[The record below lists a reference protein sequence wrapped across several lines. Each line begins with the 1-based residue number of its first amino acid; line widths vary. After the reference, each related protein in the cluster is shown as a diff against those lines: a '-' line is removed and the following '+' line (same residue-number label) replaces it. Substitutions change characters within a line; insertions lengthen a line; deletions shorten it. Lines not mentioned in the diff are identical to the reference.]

1 MKKKLSLK
9 KFLSRRLAGG
19 VLLLSNLSLVSI
31 GFSAWSIGAVTT
43 GEVEINVSA
52 ADLIDLNQ
60 YFLFVDSPTI
70 FEYTSNGLVKD
81 HAISSATLDG
91 YIEIPFRIDVKGGKI
106 RDHLSSNRTGFTLGT
121 VLVERNQNLDLF
133 SVCSATDVK
142 LAISNST
149 SEFSET
155 DYTIVSQ
162 SNAAA
167 NKELSSSFDLSTFPY
182 LDESLV
188 YFSVRY
194 KVIFNVTDFKKDV
207 YDKLSNGS
215 FHFSFKAGGIF
226 DNE

>member
-1 MKKKLSLK
+1 MISFGGLL
-9 KFLSRRLAGG
+9 FLS
-19 VLLLSNLSLVSI
+19 NISLISI
-31 GFSAWSIGAVTT
+31 GFASWTIGGAASAETQIQ
-43 GEVEINVSA
+43 VSA
-52 ADLIDLNQ
+52 ADVIDLNQ
-60 YFLFVDSPTI
+60 YFTFVDSPTI

-106 RDHLSSNRTGFTLGT
+106 RDHLSSNQTGFTLGT
-121 VLVERNQNLDLF
+121 ALVDRNQNLDLF
-133 SVCSATDVK
+133 SVCSATDIK

-149 SEFSET
+149 SGFSET
-155 DYTIVSQ
+155 DYAIVSQ

-167 NKELSSSFDLSTFPY
+167 NKELSSSFDLSAFPY

-194 KVIFNVTDFKKDV
+194 KVNFNVTDFKKDV

-215 FHFSFKAGGIF
+215 FRFSFKAGGIF
-226 DNE
+226 DHE

>member
-1 MKKKLSLK
+1 MKKNKLKRIS
-9 KFLSRRLAGG
+9 SRIFFGG
-19 VLLLSNLSLVSI
+19 VLFLSNLSLISI
-31 GFSAWSIGAVTT
+31 GFSAWSIVGAASA
-43 GEVEINVSA
+43 EAQIQVSA
-52 ADLIDLNQ
+52 ADVIDLNQ
-60 YFLFVDSPTI
+60 YFTFVDSPAI

-81 HAISSATLDG
+81 YAISSATLDG

-106 RDHLSSNRTGFTLGT
+106 RDHLSSNRTGFTLET
-121 VLVERNQNLDLF
+121 VLVDRNQNLDLF

-155 DYTIVSQ
+155 DYTVVSQ

-167 NKELSSSFDLSTFPY
+167 NKELSSSFDLSSFPY

-194 KVIFNVTDFKKDV
+194 KVNFNVTDFKKEV

-215 FHFSFKAGGIF
+215 FRFSFKAGGIF

>member
-1 MKKKLSLK
+1 MKKNKLKRISSRI
-9 KFLSRRLAGG
+9 FLGG
-19 VLLLSNLSLVSI
+19 TILSNISLISI
-31 GFSAWSIGAVTT
+31 GFSAWSIVGAASAETQ
-43 GEVEINVSA
+43 IQVSA
-52 ADLIDLNQ
+52 ADVIDLNQ
-60 YFLFVDSPTI
+60 YFTFVDSPAI

-81 HAISSATLDG
+81 YAISSATLDG

-121 VLVERNQNLDLF
+121 VLVDRNQNLDLF

-155 DYTIVSQ
+155 DYTVVSQ

-167 NKELSSSFDLSTFPY
+167 NKELSSSFDLSSFPY

-188 YFSVRY
+188 YFLLDTRSISMLRTLRR
-194 KVIFNVTDFKKDV
+194 KFMTN
-207 YDKLSNGS
+207 
-215 FHFSFKAGGIF
+215 
-226 DNE
+226 